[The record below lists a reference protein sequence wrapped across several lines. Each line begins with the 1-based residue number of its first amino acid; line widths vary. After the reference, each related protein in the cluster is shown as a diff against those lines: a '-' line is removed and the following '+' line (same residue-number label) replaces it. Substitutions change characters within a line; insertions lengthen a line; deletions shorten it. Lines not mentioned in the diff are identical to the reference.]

1 MPFQDAALVS
11 SWNDHTRTMI
21 AHLCVLHSPSNGL
34 CLCCT
39 VVVLCAEVHAIME
52 SEGPE
57 KMLVL
62 YCSQGG
68 VLESTEQHKRGW
80 QTRLVGACTLS
91 GWAALTLF
99 VFGSKAG
106 GGAEELPGRAVS
118 ILLLLPS
125 LDTNR

>member
-1 MPFQDAALVS
+1 
-11 SWNDHTRTMI
+11 
-21 AHLCVLHSPSNGL
+21 
-34 CLCCT
+34 
-39 VVVLCAEVHAIME
+39 ME

-91 GWAALTLF
+91 GWAAVTLF
-99 VFGSKAG
+99 VFGSKPG
-106 GGAEELPGRAVS
+106 GNAEERLGQAAS
-118 ILLLLPS
+118 TLLLLAS
-125 LDTNR
+125 LDTNC